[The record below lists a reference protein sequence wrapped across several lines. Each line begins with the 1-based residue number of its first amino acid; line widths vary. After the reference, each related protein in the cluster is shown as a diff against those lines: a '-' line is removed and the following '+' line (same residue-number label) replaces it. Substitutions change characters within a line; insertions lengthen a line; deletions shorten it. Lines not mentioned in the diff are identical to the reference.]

1 MISSSVTPRPAL
13 HVAPRL
19 LLTIL
24 AALAVLVGLS
34 PAIGDAAPP
43 EVEPNTLV
51 NSSPENGS
59 VLQVSPD
66 LIVLG
71 FANEVGV
78 GSTISV
84 DCDAEP
90 ITLPATEV
98 IDDTSLQVELTDG
111 LPAGPCVA
119 RYRTIDTDGQ
129 ETATGNITFVVQN
142 DSEPATGDATEVDDT
157 ATVTTPTTTTD
168 GADAAASSDE
178 AEIVDFSVSGRGDAA
193 VWLTRLIST
202 LAIATLFGALLVITA
217 AWPEG
222 VEYLVTIKFLRVVWG
237 IAAFGTF
244 LFMAFAAAA
253 VTPDGG
259 GGPFS
264 PGTWGDLLSAG
275 WAGRAVVLR
284 MLLVLGSVWVAF
296 RPDRAID
303 PTVQMLALGVP
314 GLAVA
319 MIGMSRTIGDLAA
332 IGVLV
337 GIAHALAMSVWV
349 GGVVLLARVVL
360 SGPGDEDLVHAVRG
374 FGRVST
380 PAILVTIVTG
390 LIQMVRLDG
399 GELFSSGHGR
409 VVVLKTLVVAGMI
422 FVAFSARQFVAQRMN
437 RAQHMSVP
445 LADRLRRAFGAEA
458 AFGVATLALSS
469 LLVGWVPPNIDAT
482 AQIEYAVVQ
491 EHADPSGVLDVRLG
505 FTDDE
510 LGLVGLEVFLREPIE
525 ELSGLTVVLTPPAGT
540 TTVGVIQQPVPLT
553 EPGYAV
559 RDETIGLPL
568 DIAGSWIVQ
577 VEAFTSTGAITST
590 EQVLEILNADGTQA
604 PPPSVTTPANVVEIP
619 ITDG

>member
-1 MISSSVTPRPAL
+1 MS
-13 HVAPRL
+13 
-19 LLTIL
+19 
-24 AALAVLVGLS
+24 
-34 PAIGDAAPP
+34 
-43 EVEPNTLV
+43 NTLV

-66 LIVLG
+66 AIVIG
-71 FANEVGV
+71 FADEIGDD
-78 GSTISV
+78 STISV

-90 ITLPATEV
+90 ITLPGTEV
-98 IDDTSLQVELTDG
+98 IDETTLQVEIADP
-111 LPAGPCVA
+111 LPAGTCVA
-119 RYRTIDTDGQ
+119 RYRVTDTDGQ
-129 ETATGNITFVVQN
+129 ETATGNITFVIQN
-142 DSEPATGDATEVDDT
+142 DSEPTSTDVGADGEANVAATTVSTPT
-157 ATVTTPTTTTD
+157 ATIVGAATD
-168 GADAAASSDE
+168 GTDPGSTSEEE
-178 AEIVDFSVSGRGDAA
+178 ATVVDFSVSGRGDAA
-193 VWLTRLIST
+193 VWLTRLVST

-222 VEYLVTIKFLRVVWG
+222 VEYLVTVKFLRIVWG
-237 IAAFGTF
+237 VAAVGTF
-244 LFMAFAAAA
+244 FFMAFASAA

-264 PGTWGDLLSAG
+264 PGTWGDLFSAG

-284 MLLVLGSVWVAF
+284 MLLVLASAWVAF

-303 PTVQMLALGVP
+303 PTTQLLALGIP
-314 GLAVA
+314 GLAA
-319 MIGMSRTIGDLAA
+319 ATIGLSRTVGDLAA
-332 IGVLV
+332 IGALL

-374 FGRVST
+374 FCRVST
-380 PAILVTIVTG
+380 PAIIVTIVTG

-409 VVVLKTLVVAGMI
+409 IVVLKTIVVAVMI

-437 RAQHMSVP
+437 RAQNMSVP

-469 LLVGWVPPNIDAT
+469 LLLGWVPPNIEAT
-482 AQIEYAVVQ
+482 VGIDYVRVQ
-491 EHADPSGVLDVRLG
+491 EHSDASDALDVRLR

-510 LGLVGLEVFLREPIE
+510 IGLVGLEVLLREPIE
-525 ELSGLTVVLTPPAGT
+525 GLTGLTVVLTAPTGSP
-540 TTVGVIQQPVPLT
+540 TVESIRQPVPLT

-559 RDETIGLPL
+559 REETVGLPL
-568 DIAGSWIVQ
+568 DIAGQWIVR
-577 VEAFTSTGAITST
+577 VEAATPTGVITST
-590 EQVLEILNADGTQA
+590 EQVLEILNADGTEA
-604 PPPSVTTPANVVEIP
+604 PAPGDSTPVNVVEIP

>member
-1 MISSSVTPRPAL
+1 
-13 HVAPRL
+13 
-19 LLTIL
+19 
-24 AALAVLVGLS
+24 
-34 PAIGDAAPP
+34 
-43 EVEPNTLV
+43 
-51 NSSPENGS
+51 

-71 FANEVGV
+71 FADEIGS

-98 IDDTSLQVELTDG
+98 IDETSLQVEITTG

-119 RYRTIDTDGQ
+119 RYRVTDTDGQ

-142 DSEPATGDATEVDDT
+142 DSEPAAPDDASDVEVTDAT
-157 ATVTTPTTTTD
+157 TTPTTIDADTD
-168 GADAAASSDE
+168 PDASS
-178 AEIVDFSVSGRGDAA
+178 VDATVVNFSVSGRGDAA
-193 VWLTRLIST
+193 VWLTRLVST

-237 IAAFGTF
+237 VAAVGTF
-244 LFMAFAAAA
+244 FFMAFAAAA

-264 PGTWGDLLSAG
+264 PGTWGDLLDAG
-275 WAGRAVVLR
+275 WAGRAVLLR
-284 MLLVLGSVWVAF
+284 MVLVLGSVWVAF

-303 PTVQMLALGVP
+303 PTAQLLALGIP
-314 GLAVA
+314 GLAA
-319 MIGMSRTIGDLAA
+319 ATIGLSRTIGDLAA
-332 IGVLV
+332 IGALI

-390 LIQMVRLDG
+390 LVQMIRLDG

-409 VVVLKTLVVAGMI
+409 IVVLKTIVVAGMI

-482 AQIEYAVVQ
+482 VGIDYAIVQ
-491 EHADPSGVLDVRLG
+491 EHGDASDALDVRLS
-505 FTDDE
+505 FTDNE
-510 LGLVGLEVFLREPIE
+510 IGLVGIEVLLREPIE
-525 ELSGLTVVLTPPAGT
+525 GLTGLTVVLTAPGGSP
-540 TTVGVIQQPVPLT
+540 TVGSIRQPVPLV

-559 RDETIGLPL
+559 REELVGLPL
-568 DIAGSWIVQ
+568 DFAGPWIVR
-577 VEAFTSTGAITST
+577 VEASTPAGVISST

-604 PPPSVTTPANVVEIP
+604 PAATGSTPANVVEIP

>member
-1 MISSSVTPRPAL
+1 
-13 HVAPRL
+13 
-19 LLTIL
+19 
-24 AALAVLVGLS
+24 
-34 PAIGDAAPP
+34 
-43 EVEPNTLV
+43 
-51 NSSPENGS
+51 

-71 FANEVGV
+71 FADEIGS

-98 IDDTSLQVELTDG
+98 IDETSLQVEITTG

-119 RYRTIDTDGQ
+119 RYRVTDTDGQ

-142 DSEPATGDATEVDDT
+142 DSEPAAPDDASDVEVTDAT
-157 ATVTTPTTTTD
+157 TTPTTIDADTD
-168 GADAAASSDE
+168 PDASSVD
-178 AEIVDFSVSGRGDAA
+178 ATVVDFSVSGRGDAA
-193 VWLTRLIST
+193 VWLTRLVST

-237 IAAFGTF
+237 VAAVGTF
-244 LFMAFAAAA
+244 FFMAFAAAA

-264 PGTWGDLLSAG
+264 PGTWGDLLDAG
-275 WAGRAVVLR
+275 WAGRAVLLR
-284 MLLVLGSVWVAF
+284 MVLVLGSVWVAF

-303 PTVQMLALGVP
+303 PTAQLLALGIP
-314 GLAVA
+314 GLAA
-319 MIGMSRTIGDLAA
+319 ATIGLSRTIGDLAA
-332 IGVLV
+332 IGALI

-380 PAILVTIVTG
+380 PAILVTIITG
-390 LIQMVRLDG
+390 LVQMIRLDG

-409 VVVLKTLVVAGMI
+409 IVVLKTIVVAGMI

-482 AQIEYAVVQ
+482 VGIDYAIVQ
-491 EHADPSGVLDVRLG
+491 EHGDASDALDVRLS
-505 FTDDE
+505 FTDNE
-510 LGLVGLEVFLREPIE
+510 IGLVGIEVLLREPIE
-525 ELSGLTVVLTPPAGT
+525 GLTGLTVVLTAPDGSP
-540 TTVGVIQQPVPLT
+540 TVGSIRQPVPLVG
-553 EPGYAV
+553 PGYAV
-559 RDETIGLPL
+559 REEPVGLPL
-568 DIAGSWIVQ
+568 DFAGPWIVR
-577 VEAFTSTGAITST
+577 VEASTPAGVISST

-604 PPPSVTTPANVVEIP
+604 PAATGSTPANVVEIP

>member
-1 MISSSVTPRPAL
+1 M
-13 HVAPRL
+13 
-19 LLTIL
+19 
-24 AALAVLVGLS
+24 
-34 PAIGDAAPP
+34 
-43 EVEPNTLV
+43 
-51 NSSPENGS
+51 
-59 VLQVSPD
+59 LQVSPD

-71 FANEVGV
+71 FADEIGS

-98 IDDTSLQVELTDG
+98 IDETSLQVEITTG

-119 RYRTIDTDGQ
+119 RYRVTDTDGQ

-142 DSEPATGDATEVDDT
+142 DSEPAAPDDASDVEVTDAT
-157 ATVTTPTTTTD
+157 TTPTTIDADTD
-168 GADAAASSDE
+168 PDASS
-178 AEIVDFSVSGRGDAA
+178 VDATVVNFSVSGRGDAA
-193 VWLTRLIST
+193 VWLTRLVST

-237 IAAFGTF
+237 VAAVGTF
-244 LFMAFAAAA
+244 FFMAFAAAA

-264 PGTWGDLLSAG
+264 PGTWGDLLDAG
-275 WAGRAVVLR
+275 WAGRAVLLR
-284 MLLVLGSVWVAF
+284 MVLVLGSVWVAF

-303 PTVQMLALGVP
+303 PTAQLLALGIP
-314 GLAVA
+314 GLAA
-319 MIGMSRTIGDLAA
+319 ATIGLSRTIGDLAA
-332 IGVLV
+332 IGALI

-380 PAILVTIVTG
+380 PAILVTIITG
-390 LIQMVRLDG
+390 LVQMIRLDG

-409 VVVLKTLVVAGMI
+409 IVVLKTIVVAGMI

-482 AQIEYAVVQ
+482 VGIDYAIVQ
-491 EHADPSGVLDVRLG
+491 EHGDASDALDVRLS
-505 FTDDE
+505 FTDNE
-510 LGLVGLEVFLREPIE
+510 IGLVGIEVLLREPIE
-525 ELSGLTVVLTPPAGT
+525 GLTGLTVVLTAPDGSP
-540 TTVGVIQQPVPLT
+540 TVGSIRQPVPLVG
-553 EPGYAV
+553 PGYAV
-559 RDETIGLPL
+559 REEPVGLPL
-568 DIAGSWIVQ
+568 DFAGPWIVR
-577 VEAFTSTGAITST
+577 VEASTPAGVISST

-604 PPPSVTTPANVVEIP
+604 PAATGSTPANVVEIP

>member
-1 MISSSVTPRPAL
+1 M
-13 HVAPRL
+13 
-19 LLTIL
+19 
-24 AALAVLVGLS
+24 
-34 PAIGDAAPP
+34 
-43 EVEPNTLV
+43 
-51 NSSPENGS
+51 
-59 VLQVSPD
+59 LQVSPD

-71 FANEVGV
+71 FADEIGS

-98 IDDTSLQVELTDG
+98 IDETSLQVEITTG

-119 RYRTIDTDGQ
+119 RYRVTDTDGQ

-142 DSEPATGDATEVDDT
+142 DSEPAAPDDASDVEVTDAT
-157 ATVTTPTTTTD
+157 TTPTTIDADTD
-168 GADAAASSDE
+168 PDASSVD
-178 AEIVDFSVSGRGDAA
+178 ATVVDFSVSGRGDAA
-193 VWLTRLIST
+193 VWLTRLVST

-237 IAAFGTF
+237 VAAVGTF
-244 LFMAFAAAA
+244 FFMAFAAAA

-264 PGTWGDLLSAG
+264 PGTWGDLLDAG
-275 WAGRAVVLR
+275 WAGRAVLLR
-284 MLLVLGSVWVAF
+284 MVLVLGSVWVAF

-303 PTVQMLALGVP
+303 PTAQLLALGIP
-314 GLAVA
+314 GLAA
-319 MIGMSRTIGDLAA
+319 ATIGLSRTIGDLAA
-332 IGVLV
+332 IGALI

-380 PAILVTIVTG
+380 PAILVTIITG
-390 LIQMVRLDG
+390 LVQMIRLDG

-409 VVVLKTLVVAGMI
+409 IVVLKTIVVAGMI

-482 AQIEYAVVQ
+482 VGIDYAIVQ
-491 EHADPSGVLDVRLG
+491 EHGDASDALDVRLS
-505 FTDDE
+505 FTDNE
-510 LGLVGLEVFLREPIE
+510 IGLVGIEVLLREPIE
-525 ELSGLTVVLTPPAGT
+525 GLTGLTVVLTAPDGSP
-540 TTVGVIQQPVPLT
+540 TVGSIRQPVPLVG
-553 EPGYAV
+553 PGYAV
-559 RDETIGLPL
+559 REEPVGLPL
-568 DIAGSWIVQ
+568 DFAGPWIVR
-577 VEAFTSTGAITST
+577 VEASTPAGVISST

-604 PPPSVTTPANVVEIP
+604 PAATGSTPANVVEIP

>member
-1 MISSSVTPRPAL
+1 
-13 HVAPRL
+13 
-19 LLTIL
+19 
-24 AALAVLVGLS
+24 
-34 PAIGDAAPP
+34 
-43 EVEPNTLV
+43 
-51 NSSPENGS
+51 

-71 FANEVGV
+71 FADEIGS

-98 IDDTSLQVELTDG
+98 IDETSLQVEITTG

-119 RYRTIDTDGQ
+119 RYRVTDTDGQ

-142 DSEPATGDATEVDDT
+142 DSEPAAPDDASDVEVTDAT
-157 ATVTTPTTTTD
+157 TTPTTIDADTD
-168 GADAAASSDE
+168 PDASS
-178 AEIVDFSVSGRGDAA
+178 VDATVVNFSVSGRGDAA
-193 VWLTRLIST
+193 VWLTRLVST

-237 IAAFGTF
+237 VAAVGTF
-244 LFMAFAAAA
+244 FFMAFAAAA

-264 PGTWGDLLSAG
+264 PGTWGDLLDAG
-275 WAGRAVVLR
+275 WAGRAVLLR
-284 MLLVLGSVWVAF
+284 MVLVSVWVAF

-303 PTVQMLALGVP
+303 PTAQLLALGIP
-314 GLAVA
+314 GLAA
-319 MIGMSRTIGDLAA
+319 ATIGLSRTIGDLAA
-332 IGVLV
+332 IGALI

-380 PAILVTIVTG
+380 PAILVTIITG
-390 LIQMVRLDG
+390 LVQMIRLDG

-409 VVVLKTLVVAGMI
+409 IVVLKTIVVAGMI

-482 AQIEYAVVQ
+482 VGIDYAIVQ
-491 EHADPSGVLDVRLG
+491 EHGDASDALDVRLS
-505 FTDDE
+505 FTDNE
-510 LGLVGLEVFLREPIE
+510 IGLVGIEVLLREPIE
-525 ELSGLTVVLTPPAGT
+525 GLTGLTVVLTAPDGSP
-540 TTVGVIQQPVPLT
+540 TVGSIRQPVPLVG
-553 EPGYAV
+553 PGYAV
-559 RDETIGLPL
+559 REEPVGLPL
-568 DIAGSWIVQ
+568 DFAGPWIVR
-577 VEAFTSTGAITST
+577 VEASTPAGVISST

-604 PPPSVTTPANVVEIP
+604 PAATGSTPANVVEIP

>member
-1 MISSSVTPRPAL
+1 MK
-13 HVAPRL
+13 VASRL

-24 AALAVLVGLS
+24 AALAVLVALS
-34 PAIGDAAPP
+34 PATGVAAPP
-43 EVEPNTLV
+43 EPEPNSLV

-66 LIVLG
+66 AIVLG
-71 FANEVGV
+71 FADDIGG

-98 IDDTSLQVELTDG
+98 IDDTSLQVEITTG

-119 RYRTIDTDGQ
+119 RYRVTDTDGQ

-142 DSEPATGDATEVDDT
+142 DPEPAA
-157 ATVTTPTTTTD
+157 TD
-168 GADAAASSDE
+168 GADEGPTTTLAAPATSTDGTDPDTASQE
-178 AEIVDFSVSGRGDAA
+178 AAVVDFSVSGRGDAA
-193 VWLTRLIST
+193 VWLTRLVST

-237 IAAFGTF
+237 VAVIGTF
-244 LFMAFAAAA
+244 FFMAFASAA
-253 VTPDGG
+253 VTPEGG

-264 PGTWGDLLSAG
+264 PGTWGDLLDAG
-275 WAGRAVVLR
+275 WAGRAVLLR

-303 PTVQMLALGVP
+303 PTAQLLALGIP
-314 GLAVA
+314 GLAA
-319 MIGMSRTIGDLAA
+319 ATIGLSRTIGDLAA
-332 IGVLV
+332 IGALV
-337 GIAHALAMSVWV
+337 GIVHALAMSVWV

-409 VVVLKTLVVAGMI
+409 IVVLKTIVVAVMI

-437 RAQHMSVP
+437 RAQHLSIP

-482 AQIEYAVVQ
+482 ARIDYVVVQ
-491 EHADPSGVLDVRLG
+491 EHGDPSDVLDVRLS

-510 LGLVGLEVFLREPIE
+510 VGLVGLEVLLREPIE
-525 ELSGLTVVLTPPAGT
+525 GLGGLTVVFTAPAGSQ
-540 TTVGVIQQPVPLT
+540 TVGSIRQPVPLT

-559 RDETIGLPL
+559 RAEDVGLPL
-568 DIAGSWIVQ
+568 ETAGQWIVR
-577 VEAFTSTGAITST
+577 VEASTPTGVVTSN

-604 PPPSVTTPANVVEIP
+604 PPAAVTTQPNVVEIP